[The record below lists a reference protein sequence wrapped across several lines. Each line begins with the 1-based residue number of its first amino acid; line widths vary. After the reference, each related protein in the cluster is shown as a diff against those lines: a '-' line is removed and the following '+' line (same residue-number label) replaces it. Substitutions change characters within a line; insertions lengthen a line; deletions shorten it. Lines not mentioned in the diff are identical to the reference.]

1 LNFQRTLTGSS
12 GSIIKSHNRQAI
24 LLALLQHGTLS
35 RVRLAQMTGLSS
47 TTITNLVAELLEE
60 GLVNEEGTVRRRGV
74 GRPRTALQLVPDART
89 AIGVHIGVGNI
100 RITITDL
107 LAKPLLVRSFE
118 HPLEE
123 PAETVLEQSLA
134 VVNQAIDESGI
145 DVEDTVGLGVGASG
159 LVDTN
164 SGVNVFAPNLN
175 WHDVPVRNWFATRMD
190 VPICV
195 DNNVRAMALAEALF
209 GSGRDSQVMAF
220 VYARIG
226 VGAGIVVNR
235 QLYHGS
241 GAGAGEIGHT
251 IIVADDGEPC
261 RCGNTGCLETL
272 ISEPVIVREAEA
284 LAAEHPDGVLAACLE
299 NEEQPRIARIFEAAA
314 RGDGPTRAMLE
325 KRAYYMGIALANLIN
340 VLNPDR
346 IILGGL
352 YTQGTRWL
360 LPTTTATLQKRA
372 FADLG
377 KRVQVEITEFGQE
390 IGAIGAAALALNAF
404 FYQNTETL

>member
-1 LNFQRTLTGSS
+1 
-12 GSIIKSHNRQAI
+12 
-24 LLALLQHGTLS
+24 
-35 RVRLAQMTGLSS
+35 MTGLSS